1 MCLKRLACIWES
13 LSCFVDYHSEPVI
26 VLICLICICVLVTN
40 YILAGLFVEGAHF
53 QLVVF
58 SHVMFDCSKLVLK
71 IYETVTQISNTST
84 SCIYPREKLL
94 QLYIFRARFEF
105 LKIFLDHVGSFTT
118 NPV

>member
-1 MCLKRLACIWES
+1 MCLKRLAWGCIWES

-26 VLICLICICVLVTN
+26 VLICNICICVLVTN

-58 SHVMFDCSKLVLK
+58 SHVMFDCSQVLW
-71 IYETVTQISNTST
+71 IVYGTATQASCKST
-84 SCIYPREKLL
+84 SCTYPREKLL

-105 LKIFLDHVGSFTT
+105 SKYF
-118 NPV
+118 